1 MPPVGYCT
9 LEDVRRA
16 LRKADLPGDIQQD
29 QQLAVDAIAAETE
42 PLEKELRRHWYA
54 PDGADILSEASAI
67 EIPASPKTRDDE
79 EDIPTRS
86 FLTTG
91 TDDRSSY
98 YPPAWVD
105 YDPHDDTEPEYDEMD
120 GLAPKTVQS
129 DYAAIGLARRDADS
143 VSALHVRTGDGTFE
157 DWAASADYS
166 EGSWPPSGEDY
177 YLRVNNGGWSRLYI
191 DTTNL
196 LKEGEDNEYVLDSFA
211 NAVYLEWSY
220 GHEGIPRNV
229 RRAVALR
236 AGAEFAEEAAIQIPD
251 NANIYNVETKAE
263 RMREKADELLSVY
276 TEDG

>member
-1 MPPVGYCT
+1 MSEGYCT

-16 LRKADLPGDIQQD
+16 LREASLPGDISQD
-29 QQLAVDAIAAETE
+29 QRLAIDAIVAETE
-42 PLEKELRRHWYA
+42 WMEKTYKRHWYA
-54 PDGADILSEASAI
+54 PTGASILDEAT
-67 EIPASPKTRDDE
+67 EITIPTSPKSRDDE

-91 TDDRSSY
+91 SDERSSY

-105 YDPHDDTEPEYDEMD
+105 YDPDDDSSPEYGEMD
-120 GLAPKTVQS
+120 GLAPMTVQG
-129 DYAAIGLARRDADS
+129 DYAAIELARRDAES
-143 VSALHVRTGDGTFE
+143 IQALHVRTEDGTFE
-157 DWAASADYS
+157 DWAASSDYT

-196 LKEGEDNEYVLDSFA
+196 LVEDEDDEFVLDSFA
-211 NAVYLEWSY
+211 NAVYLEFSY

-236 AGAEFAEEAAIQIPD
+236 AGADFAEEAAVQIPD
-251 NANIYNVETKAE
+251 NAKLYNVETEAD
-263 RMREKADELLSVY
+263 RMREKAEELLEVY
-276 TEDG
+276 Q

>member
-1 MPPVGYCT
+1 MATGYCT

-16 LRKADLPGDIQQD
+16 RQKSQLPGDIRQEK
-29 QQLAVDAIAAETE
+29 QLAVDAIVAETE
-42 PLEKELRRHWYA
+42 PLEKRLKRHWYA
-54 PDGADILSEASAI
+54 PTGAQILDEAT
-67 EIPASPKTRDDE
+67 EVTIPTSPKTRDDE

-105 YDPHDDTEPEYDEMD
+105 YDPDEGSEPDYADMD
-120 GLAPKTVQS
+120 GLAPKTEQG
-129 DYAAIGLARRDADS
+129 DYAAIPLARRDAES
-143 VSALHVRTGDGTFE
+143 ISALHVRTGDGTFE
-157 DWAASADYS
+157 DWVASSDYT

-177 YLRVNNGGWSRLYI
+177 YLRVNNGGWSRVYI

-196 LKEGEDNEYVLDSFA
+196 LEPGETDEYVLDSFA
-211 NAVYLEWSY
+211 NAVYIEWSY

-236 AGAEFAEEAAIQIPD
+236 AGAEFAEELAAQIPD
-251 NANIYNVETKAE
+251 NAKLYNVETKASQ
-263 RMREKADELLSVY
+263 MHDKANELLEEVY
-276 TEDG
+276 E